1 MSTEP
6 SSVFFLFIHVC
17 GAMVAYGSPKPLME
31 VRIFPSVQKTTIM
44 KNSKTKI
51 VLLIGLTI
59 VTLGLLSIGQH
70 NQIVELKKNQIELD
84 SLRDETFILGVE
96 LGRYEITLDHLRE
109 TNPKVAKEFE
119 EFMFHETE

>member
-1 MSTEP
+1 MKKSTLGL
-6 SSVFFLFIHVC
+6 VV
-17 GAMVAYGSPKPLME
+17 
-31 VRIFPSVQKTTIM
+31 
-44 KNSKTKI
+44 
-51 VLLIGLTI
+51 LIGLTI
-59 VTLGLLSIGQH
+59 AALGMLTISQH

-96 LGRYEITLDHLRE
+96 LGCYEITLDHLRE